1 LEAKHTASGPAIA
14 TPGKQK
20 PFHFKNRFRTNIC
33 VSTIQIII
41 SSFYKK
47 WPHIAIDFL
56 RQSRDPLCTKRF
68 FMASG
73 SKPPDDKNG
82 VLVRRL
88 REHDPEV
95 MGDLY
100 DLYGRLLYVLVVRIV
115 RNPSVAEDLVQ
126 ESFLRAWNRSAQLSE
141 EYPAVGPWLVMI
153 ARHCALDY
161 LKSSQAHFA
170 QVSIDEVKPPVTT
183 IDQDILASDR
193 ARLIEG
199 AFRNLSENQKRVIQ
213 MAFYEGLSQTAIAER
228 LHQPL
233 GTVKGWARS
242 ALSRLKGK
250 LDPHLVDLVARH

>member
-1 LEAKHTASGPAIA
+1 MET
-14 TPGKQK
+14 
-20 PFHFKNRFRTNIC
+20 
-33 VSTIQIII
+33 
-41 SSFYKK
+41 
-47 WPHIAIDFL
+47 
-56 RQSRDPLCTKRF
+56 
-68 FMASG
+68 SG
-73 SKPPDDKNG
+73 SKAAEDKG
-82 VLVRRL
+82 GALVRRL

-95 MGDLY
+95 MADLY

-141 EYPAVGPWLVMI
+141 EYAAVGPWLVMI

-170 QVSIDEVKPPVTT
+170 SQVSIDDVKPPVTT
-183 IDQDILASDR
+183 MDADILASDR
-193 ARLIEG
+193 ARLIEA

-213 MAFYEGLSQTAIAER
+213 MAFYEGLSQAAIAER
-228 LHQPL
+228 LNQPL